1 MKPLVSVIVPIYK
14 VEEDLENC
22 VYSII
27 NQTYANL
34 EIILVDDGSPD
45 RCPQI
50 ADELA
55 MMDKRIVVIHKTNGG
70 LSDARNAG
78 IEVMKGEYVTFIDSD
93 DIVEAKFVEKLMNL
107 IEKYDVDVSV
117 CSNSVFNRE
126 NGIVY
131 KNASVEEFKYTSQ
144 NAVAE
149 MLYQKGFDVSAW
161 AKLYKASCF
170 TNVRYPKGFIHE
182 DIPTTYKA
190 ILNGNGVARTTQE
203 LYRYQIRA
211 NSIENEKFT
220 LKKMDCIACSEMML
234 DDIWCNYQ
242 GLINAARSRYFAA
255 NMHILAQIH
264 EKIPEK
270 RRITNNIKKV
280 RKSVLFD
287 RDASVRVRCACLL
300 TYISMTWTVVL
311 LNMLNKRKYF

>member
-1 MKPLVSVIVPIYK
+1 MIVPIYK
-14 VEEDLENC
+14 VEDDLENC

-27 NQTYANL
+27 NQTYTNL

-55 MMDKRIVVIHKTNGG
+55 VIDKRIVLIHKTNGG

-78 IEVMKGEYVTFIDSD
+78 IEVMNGEYVTFVDSD
-93 DIVEAKFVEKLMNL
+93 DIIEAKFIETLMEM

-117 CSNSVFNRE
+117 CSNSVFNKVK
-126 NGIVY
+126 GIVY
-131 KNASVEEFKYTSQ
+131 KNSIIEEFLYTSQ
-144 NAVAE
+144 NAVEE
-149 MLYQKGFDVSAW
+149 MFYQKGFDVSAW
-161 AKLYKASCF
+161 AKLYKSSCF

-203 LYRYQIRA
+203 LYRYQVRE
-211 NSIENEKFT
+211 NSIENEEFT
-220 LKKMDCIACSEMML
+220 LKKMDCITCSEMML
-234 DDIWCNYQ
+234 NDILCNYKS
-242 GLINAARSRYFAA
+242 LANAARSRYFAA

-264 EKIPEK
+264 KRIPEQK
-270 RRITNNIKKV
+270 QIIENIKKV
-280 RKSVLFD
+280 RRSVLFD
-287 RDASVRVRCACLL
+287 ECASIRVRCACLL
-300 TYISMTWTVVL
+300 TYISVNLTIRL
-311 LNMLNKRKYF
+311 LNILNKRKYF